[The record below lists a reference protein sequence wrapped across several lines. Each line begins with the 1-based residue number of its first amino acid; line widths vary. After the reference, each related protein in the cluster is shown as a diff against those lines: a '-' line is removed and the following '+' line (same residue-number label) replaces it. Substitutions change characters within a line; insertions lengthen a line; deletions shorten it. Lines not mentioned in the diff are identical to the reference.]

1 MRLPA
6 LVASLIGERLPWL
19 RVSAPGPETPRLAWR
34 WDALLEAQAAGA
46 DPTRPWREAL
56 GASTAQQYA
65 VPTPPAMPAAFV
77 LQWVLEVPATVGAY
91 AAVLGPWAADLSAA
105 SLSFELAPGTTSTP
119 ATSSSGVPPGP
130 LRIRDARLQA
140 ARTAYQAI
148 ATPFAALYSPGVR
161 LGPHQ
166 RHSMVADVWAIAVQ
180 RARQSVLQPPAPPVP
195 ERDSCCFIYTLPDA
209 HECEGCP
216 RLRRSP
222 GAGLRR

>member
-19 RVSAPGPETPRLAWR
+19 RVSAPGAATPRLAWR
-34 WDALLEAQAAGA
+34 WDELLEAQAAGA
-46 DPTRPWREAL
+46 DPTQPWREAL

-91 AAVLGPWAADLSAA
+91 AAVMGPWVADLTPA
-105 SLSFELAPGTTSTP
+105 SLSFELAPGQHYPCHVQFRDATP
-119 ATSSSGVPPGP
+119 ADGD
-130 LRIRDARLQA
+130 RDARPQA
-140 ARTAYQAI
+140 AHTAYRAI
-148 ATPFAALYSPGVR
+148 ATPFATLYSPGVR

-166 RHSMVADVWAIAVQ
+166 RHAMVADVWATAVH
-180 RARQSVLQPPAPPVP
+180 RATQSVLQPPAPPVP
-195 ERDSCCFIYTLPDA
+195 ERDSCCFIYTLPGA

-222 GAGLRR
+222 GARLTR

>member
-19 RVSAPGPETPRLAWR
+19 RVSAPGAETPRLAWR
-34 WDALLEAQAAGA
+34 WDELLEAQAAGA
-46 DPTRPWREAL
+46 DPTQPWREAL

-65 VPTPPAMPAAFV
+65 VPTAPAMPAAFV

-91 AAVLGPWAADLSAA
+91 AAVLGPWAADLTPA
-105 SLSFELAPGTTSTP
+105 SLSFELAPGQHYP
-119 ATSSSGVPPGP
+119 CHVQFRDAT
-130 LRIRDARLQA
+130 RADADRDARLQA
-140 ARTAYQAI
+140 AHTAYRAI
-148 ATPFAALYSPGVR
+148 ATPFATLYRPGVR

-166 RHSMVADVWAIAVQ
+166 RHAMVADVWATAVH
-180 RARQSVLQPPAPPVP
+180 RATQSVLQPPAPPVP
-195 ERDSCCFIYTLPDA
+195 ERDSCCFIYALPDA

-222 GAGLRR
+222 GARLRR

>member
-6 LVASLIGERLPWL
+6 LVASLIDERLPWL
-19 RVSAPGPETPRLAWR
+19 RVSAPGAETPRLAWR
-34 WDALLEAQAAGA
+34 WDELLEAQAAGA
-46 DPTRPWREAL
+46 DPTQPWREAL

-91 AAVLGPWAADLSAA
+91 AAVLGPWAADLTPA
-105 SLSFELAPGTTSTP
+105 SLSFELAPGQHYP
-119 ATSSSGVPPGP
+119 CHVQFRDAT
-130 LRIRDARLQA
+130 RAEADRDARLQA
-140 ARTAYQAI
+140 AQTAYRAI
-148 ATPFAALYSPGVR
+148 ATPFATLYRPGVR

-166 RHSMVADVWAIAVQ
+166 RHAMVADVWAAAVH
-180 RARQSVLQPPAPPVP
+180 RATQSVLKPPAPPVP

-222 GAGLRR
+222 GAGLTR

>member
-105 SLSFELAPGTTSTP
+105 SLSFELAPGQHYP
-119 ATSSSGVPPGP
+119 CHVQFRGAT
-130 LRIRDARLQA
+130 RADADRDARLQA

>member
-19 RVSAPGPETPRLAWR
+19 RVSAPGAATPRLAWR
-34 WDALLEAQAAGA
+34 WDELLEAQAAGA
-46 DPTRPWREAL
+46 DPTQPWREDL

-91 AAVLGPWAADLSAA
+91 AAVLGPWAADLTPA
-105 SLSFELAPGTTSTP
+105 SLSFELAPGQHYP
-119 ATSSSGVPPGP
+119 CHVQFRDAT
-130 LRIRDARLQA
+130 RADADRDARLQA
-140 ARTAYQAI
+140 AHTAYRAI
-148 ATPFAALYSPGVR
+148 ATPFATLYRPGVR

-166 RHSMVADVWAIAVQ
+166 RHAMVADVWATAVH
-180 RARQSVLQPPAPPVP
+180 RATQSVLQPPAPPVP
-195 ERDSCCFIYTLPDA
+195 ERDSCCFIYTLPGA
-209 HECEGCP
+209 RECEGCP

-222 GAGLRR
+222 GARLRR